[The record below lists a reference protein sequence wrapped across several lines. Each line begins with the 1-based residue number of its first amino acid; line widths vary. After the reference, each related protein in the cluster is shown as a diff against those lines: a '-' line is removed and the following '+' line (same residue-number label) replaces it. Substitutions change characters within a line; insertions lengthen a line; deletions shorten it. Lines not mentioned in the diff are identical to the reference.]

1 MPLTPKNRK
10 EEWLQGLVD
19 HETTLTPKNRP
30 EEWMKEIIDASG
42 GGGTGGGVLVCHIGE
57 NNALDKTWQEIKDAI
72 NDGKVITI
80 AMYNLSPETD
90 GEFAFIVYAS
100 VDDGIYSVILATI
113 STNMETMKGVMDI
126 SILTTDSANGYPTF

>member
-42 GGGTGGGVLVCHIGE
+42 GGGGGGVGVLEVSIDMQTM
-57 NNALDKTWQEIKDAI
+57 ALDKTWNEINSAPFAVLKIETGGRFEWYTIVSMLSDEGNYLLSFAMPAAP
-72 NDGKVITI
+72 DITF
-80 AMYNLSPETD
+80 L
-90 GEFAFIVYAS
+90 EFS
-100 VDDGIYSVILATI
+100 
-113 STNMETMKGVMDI
+113 
-126 SILTTDSANGYPTF
+126 TDSADGYPVLDMG

>member
-42 GGGTGGGVLVCHIGE
+42 GGGGGGGVLNLHMDRQTRT
-57 NNALDKTWQEIKDAI
+57 LDKTWAEINAAFGSTIIFLTGTALLIGIEEDVAGYFVHFADFYDAPTVS
-72 NDGKVITI
+72 KITFK
-80 AMYNLSPETD
+80 ADTAD
-90 GEFAFIVYAS
+90 
-100 VDDGIYSVILATI
+100 
-113 STNMETMKGVMDI
+113 
-126 SILTTDSANGYPTF
+126 GYPVAQI